1 MMNYEKFETTIKKL
15 FEAAVGSDIQISSSI
30 RRKNNNTLHRG
41 LAFKVPGENFAP
53 VIYLETAYQ
62 AYQNGISI
70 SDIYEKLYHK
80 YKSLP
85 LPENNINALLDFEN
99 VKDKIVYKLV
109 NYEQNEVLLKEIPYV
124 PYLDLA
130 ITFYLLLDI
139 NQNGAAS
146 MMIYNETLA
155 IWGIDSETLF
165 SYAKENTPKLL
176 PVSIQSMTSVMCE
189 IDPGLVPDFFDVG
202 MLILSNIYNNLGA
215 GCILYNNVLKDLGDR
230 LHGNFFLLP
239 SSTHEWIIIPQRYV
253 LSSLEL
259 KAMIREVNQELLDLH
274 EILSDHPYYYD
285 LQKGRLM
292 IAA

>member
-1 MMNYEKFETTIKKL
+1 MMNYEEFETTIKKL

-41 LAFKVPGENFAP
+41 LAFKAPGENFAP

-85 LPENNINALLDFEN
+85 LPDNNINALFDFEN

-109 NYEQNEVLLKEIPYV
+109 NYEQNEALLKEIPYV

-139 NQNGAAS
+139 NQNGVAS

-155 IWGIDSETLF
+155 MWGIDSETLF

-176 PVSIQSMTSVMCE
+176 PVSIQSMTSVMNE
-189 IDPGLVPDFFDVG
+189 INPELVPVDFDAG
-202 MLILSNIYNNLGA
+202 MLILSNTYSYLGA
-215 GCILYNNVLKDLGDR
+215 GCILYDNILKKLGDCLR
-230 LHGNFFLLP
+230 ENFYILP
-239 SSTHEWIIIPQRYV
+239 SSTHECIILPQSKA
-253 LSSLEL
+253 LSNLEL
-259 KAMIREVNQELLDLH
+259 KEMICDINHALVDPDEV
-274 EILSDHPYYYD
+274 LSDHLYYYE
-285 LQKGRLM
+285 LQKERLM